1 MSRPRKWRKVCCL
14 PESDLFGP
22 LNGEQEANDEI
33 VMTVEEYETIRLIDL
48 EAMTQEECAERMQVA
63 RATVQ
68 SIYKEARQK
77 IAQAI
82 VIGQRL
88 RIEGGTYQLYKG
100 RDPQGQC
107 HRCRRRQGRRLENQ
121 IINEGRTK
129 NENSSTNRS

>member
-1 MSRPRKWRKVCCL
+1 MSRPVKWRKVCSL

-22 LNGEQEANDEI
+22 LNASGSDKDTV

-63 RATVQ
+63 RGTVQ

-82 VIGQRL
+82 VIGHRL

-107 HRCRRRQGRRLENQ
+107 HRCRRRQGRRFENQ

-129 NENSSTNRS
+129 NEDSNTNRL